1 MGIAVQGGTRY
12 RRDTNDDL
20 NKAIGQAED
29 DINNFFAKIYG
40 GKCAVANQFTGDQC
54 LSPIATCD
62 TNQGIAGLGG
72 ECRPVWWAWLI
83 IGLVALF
90 IIGGSSAAASAAAAP
105 QSWTAFAAAAG
116 GTRATPLLELAK
128 PSFPPS
134 RLSGTHLNIGKFF
147 GTSPRIYR
155 PSREIYREKLI
166 FSPQI

>member
-1 MGIAVQGGTRY
+1 MGAYKHLAVFVFLATFTVAVQGGTRY

-54 LSPIATCD
+54 LSPIAACD

-90 IIGGSSAAASAAAAP
+90 IIGGFLCCCICCCCSAILDCLCCCCRG
-105 QSWTAFAAAAG
+105 Q
-116 GTRATPLLELAK
+116 
-128 PSFPPS
+128 
-134 RLSGTHLNIGKFF
+134 
-147 GTSPRIYR
+147 
-155 PSREIYREKLI
+155 
-166 FSPQI
+166 